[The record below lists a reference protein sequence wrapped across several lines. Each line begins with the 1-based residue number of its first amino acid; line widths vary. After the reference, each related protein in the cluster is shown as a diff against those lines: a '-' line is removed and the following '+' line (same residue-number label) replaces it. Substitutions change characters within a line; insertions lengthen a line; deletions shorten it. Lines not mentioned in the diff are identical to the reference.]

1 MAQITN
7 LNGEFA
13 PVEHPT
19 PSLIGQITQEGP
31 LLPPIERIP
40 TEILDTI
47 FTFIRESAEYSLTI
61 NPSIDMSLFL
71 SLSQVCSRWRIAIL
85 SQPNMWASIS
95 IDTDYVEVECRNIVN
110 AHLRNAGSHPL
121 RIKLAAYP
129 NFMSPRSTFGDNVLR
144 MIFPELQRCEEFTF
158 SGRLSELAQV
168 APSKLYFTFPHLHSL
183 TTDDCLSAL
192 MDGIGLV
199 PPTFCWFSRALKNAP
214 KLATVATPGIV
225 SPQVLPCRQ
234 LTTIYGGELEIAQ
247 LVLILRS
254 CPNLKNLVI
263 EWIIPDPWPLNVIVH
278 SSLQELSMHASRIH
292 IAKIVRSLAHISFP
306 ALRMLKLEIYHAVHE
321 IQDDISPTS
330 AVVQIIQ
337 HFSASLRKLVLV
349 AWSPDVYRTFC
360 RDILPICP
368 HLHCFAIEAHPSEY
382 SEDDYDSGCILHL
395 IQSLTITD
403 TSQPFLAPKLTELCV
418 HEYGTRMTVEYA
430 AAFLDMVESRSAG
443 IGVIRLTDAEL
454 KYSAR
459 QARGDIQP
467 ELNHINDCITDCSIV
482 GRIQQLSQKGIRCTI
497 GSS

>member
-7 LNGEFA
+7 LNEELA

-19 PSLIGQITQEGP
+19 PVLIGQITQEGP

-47 FTFIRESAEYSLTI
+47 FTFIHESAEYSLTI
-61 NPSIDMSLFL
+61 NASMDVSLFL

-85 SQPNMWASIS
+85 SQPDMWASIS
-95 IDTDYVEVECRNIVN
+95 IDADYVEVECRNIVN

-225 SPQVLPCRQ
+225 SPQVLPCRL

-247 LVLILRS
+247 LVLILRLAQIRRTWFR
-254 CPNLKNLVI
+254 NGL
-263 EWIIPDPWPLNVIVH
+263 IPDPWHRTLSCM
-278 SSLQELSMHASRIH
+278 SSLQELSMH
-292 IAKIVRSLAHISFP
+292 
-306 ALRMLKLEIYHAVHE
+306 
-321 IQDDISPTS
+321 
-330 AVVQIIQ
+330 
-337 HFSASLRKLVLV
+337 
-349 AWSPDVYRTFC
+349 
-360 RDILPICP
+360 
-368 HLHCFAIEAHPSEY
+368 
-382 SEDDYDSGCILHL
+382 
-395 IQSLTITD
+395 SLTN
-403 TSQPFLAPKLTELCV
+403 S
-418 HEYGTRMTVEYA
+418 HR
-430 AAFLDMVESRSAG
+430 
-443 IGVIRLTDAEL
+443 
-454 KYSAR
+454 
-459 QARGDIQP
+459 
-467 ELNHINDCITDCSIV
+467 
-482 GRIQQLSQKGIRCTI
+482 
-497 GSS
+497 